1 MGFKFQPREEG
12 AGAGVRRIAL
22 EQVEAALAEA
32 KDLSDPDETIHSLR
46 KRCKK
51 LRGLLR
57 LIKPRF
63 KHFAQENAA
72 VREAANGLA
81 GNRDAAVM
89 IKTLESLRED
99 DINLPISAVRALLQA
114 NNEASGEQGDPET
127 LADEFSTRFGDLR
140 ERIPNWSVRGHGFD
154 SLAEGL
160 HDNYRR
166 MRQGM
171 EAAADSDDP
180 VQFHEW
186 RKAAKYFWHHLS
198 LLSAC
203 APAMTKPYRAGVA
216 ELETTLGNHHD
227 LTVLEDFVGGL
238 SDPSV
243 PSILITIRQRRD
255 HLGQEAIAL
264 GRQLG
269 AEKPDAL
276 VGRLGQYWAL
286 AKKGH

>member
-1 MGFKFQPREEG
+1 MGFKFQPQDEG
-12 AGAGVRRIAL
+12 SGVGVRRIAL

-32 KDLSDPDETIHSLR
+32 KDLSNPDETIHSLR
-46 KRCKK
+46 RRCKK

-57 LIKPRF
+57 LIKPNF
-63 KHFAQENAA
+63 KHFAEENAA
-72 VREAANGLA
+72 IREAATGLA

-89 IKTLESLRED
+89 IKTLEGLREED
-99 DINLPISAVRALLQA
+99 VNLPITAVRAMLGA
-114 NNEASGEQGDPET
+114 NIEAAAEQGDPDT
-127 LADEFSTRFGDLR
+127 LVQQFSERFEALQ
-140 ERIPNWSVRGHGFD
+140 ERIPHWKVRGHGFD
-154 SLAEGL
+154 SLADGL

-166 MRQGM
+166 MRQEM
-171 EAAADSDDP
+171 DAAEASEDP
-180 VQFHEW
+180 NEFHEW

-203 APAMTKPYRAGVA
+203 APAITKPYRAAVA

-227 LTVLEDFVGGL
+227 LTVLDEFVGGL

-243 PSILITIRQRRD
+243 PSIQITIRQKRD
-255 HLGQEAIAL
+255 HLGQQAIGL
-264 GRQLG
+264 GRQLS